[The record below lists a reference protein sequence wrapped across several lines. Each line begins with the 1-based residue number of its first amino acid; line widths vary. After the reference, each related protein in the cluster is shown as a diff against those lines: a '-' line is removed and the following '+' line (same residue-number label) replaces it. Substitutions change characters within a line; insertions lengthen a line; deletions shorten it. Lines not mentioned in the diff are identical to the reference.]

1 MALCAIPTSIAG
13 AYLSARASAA
23 TFDTIFAVLLCLVAI
38 DILRRAFV
46 KAPIALPS
54 GGESRPSL
62 WIIVPAGLV
71 VGLVSSLFGIGGG
84 IIVVPVLLYATSK
97 QLHVVTATSTA
108 VIAMTAPVGII
119 TQFVQHDISIGASVA
134 LASGGLIGGQA
145 GAIVAGRISPRN
157 LRIVLAMTMVLAA
170 AAMIYKHAL

>member
-1 MALCAIPTSIAG
+1 MVGLGGGFIALPVLRLVFHLAPGAAAGASLVFVFANAASASARFASQRRIAFDIAVPMALCAIPTSIAG

-97 QLHVVTATSTA
+97 ELHVVTATSTA
-108 VIAMTAPVGII
+108 V
-119 TQFVQHDISIGASVA
+119 
-134 LASGGLIGGQA
+134 
-145 GAIVAGRISPRN
+145 
-157 LRIVLAMTMVLAA
+157 
-170 AAMIYKHAL
+170 